1 MLHTLTM
8 SPFRCDVPAIRRL
21 IAVGDHVLLLEDGV
35 IFALAGTKT
44 LSILINSSAY
54 IYALRVDLLARG
66 LMSRVSSQVEIISY
80 TDFVMLVLENPQQVS
95 W

>member
-8 SPFRCDVPAIRRL
+8 SPFRCDVLAIRRL

-35 IFALAGTKT
+35 IFALAGTKA
-44 LSILINSSAY
+44 LSILINTSAY
-54 IYALRVDLLARG
+54 IHALRVDLLARG
-66 LMSRVSSQVEIISY
+66 LMNQVSSQVEIISY
-80 TDFVMLVLENPQQVS
+80 TYFVMLTLENPQQIC